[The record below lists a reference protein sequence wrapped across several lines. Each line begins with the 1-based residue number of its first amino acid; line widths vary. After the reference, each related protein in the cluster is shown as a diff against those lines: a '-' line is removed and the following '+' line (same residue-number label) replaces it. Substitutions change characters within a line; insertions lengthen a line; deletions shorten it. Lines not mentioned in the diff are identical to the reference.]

1 MKSKVEAQLAV
12 ISKLQEE
19 LNLLLTS
26 SPEAENLEKENRKLA
41 YQIDVLKRSI
51 ERERA
56 ELKPLKGLLN

>member
-26 SPEAENLEKENRKLA
+26 SPEAESLEKENRKLA